1 MRCWIG
7 VAGVVTAISHGAVA
21 AIAARDGDLALGQ
34 GQHSLTQQLRLTAKA
49 RYCSRDFARRCGR
62 ASTIRR
68 KSQMGTLRGEE
79 IIAHCFQQ
87 EGVDT
92 IFFMMGGP
100 TSGTAEACLKL
111 GMQGIYVRH
120 EQAAAMMAHAYSRVT
135 GKPGICI
142 APMGPGVANLV
153 TGLANAQADASPVIA
168 IGGSAPMRG
177 WTLDTFQEM
186 DQVPMMRPIVKSAY
200 RVDLGYRIPEYIA
213 IAFREALDGKRGPV
227 YLDLPG
233 DILGGKVE
241 EDKINWVKGNYRT
254 EARPAGD
261 PALVRKAIDLLAEAR
276 KPLILT
282 GSGVLWSRA
291 EDELR
296 AFVEATGIPFF
307 TTPQGRGVV
316 AEDHPRSFPGARS
329 TAFREAD
336 TVLVIGARANSMLSF
351 LRPPRFSPD
360 ARFINVNLDGREIGH
375 NRAAEIGI
383 IGDAKLVLQQLM
395 SEAKGRFNPREETP
409 WVSQLS
415 AKHRSNLERSSPLL
429 HSDKVPIHPLR
440 LCNEVKN
447 TISRDTILVV
457 DGHEI
462 LNFARQSIPIYQAR
476 YSLNAGPHGCMGVG
490 IPFGIGA
497 KAAAPNKPVVVLSG
511 DGAFGWNGMEMDSAI
526 RHKLNIVVVV
536 SNNAGF
542 TSRKTGGNVGRELG
556 YQRYDKMVEALGGY
570 GEFVEKP
577 EEIRPAIERAMK
589 SGKPALVNVCTDP
602 EAQATTDM
610 GFAGY

>member
-1 MRCWIG
+1 
-7 VAGVVTAISHGAVA
+7 
-21 AIAARDGDLALGQ
+21 
-34 GQHSLTQQLRLTAKA
+34 
-49 RYCSRDFARRCGR
+49 
-62 ASTIRR
+62 
-68 KSQMGTLRGEE
+68 MGTLRGEE
-79 IIAHCFQQ
+79 IIARCFQQ

-100 TSGTAEACLKL
+100 TGGTAGACLDL

-200 RVDLGYRIPEYIA
+200 RIDLGYRIPEYIS

-233 DILGGKVE
+233 DILAGKIE

-261 PALVRKAIDLLAEAR
+261 PALVRKAVDLLAEAR
-276 KPLILT
+276 KPMILT

-291 EDELR
+291 EDDLR
-296 AFVEATGIPFF
+296 TFVEATGIPFF

-329 TAFREAD
+329 SAFREAD
-336 TVLVIGARANSMLSF
+336 VVLVIGARANSMLSF

-383 IGDAKLVLQQLM
+383 IGDAKLVLQQLT

-497 KAAAPNKPVVVLSG
+497 QAAAPDKPVVVLSG
-511 DGAFGWNGMEMDSAI
+511 DGAFGWNGMEMDTAI

-542 TSRKTGGNVGRELG
+542 TSRKTGGSVGRELG

-577 EEIRPAIERAMK
+577 AEIRPAIERAMK

-610 GFAGY
+610 GFSGY

>member
-1 MRCWIG
+1 
-7 VAGVVTAISHGAVA
+7 
-21 AIAARDGDLALGQ
+21 
-34 GQHSLTQQLRLTAKA
+34 
-49 RYCSRDFARRCGR
+49 
-62 ASTIRR
+62 
-68 KSQMGTLRGEE
+68 MGTLRGEE
-79 IIAHCFQQ
+79 IIARCFQQ

-100 TSGTAEACLKL
+100 TGGTAGACLDL

-200 RVDLGYRIPEYIA
+200 RIDLGYRIPEYIS

-233 DILGGKVE
+233 DILAGKIE

-291 EDELR
+291 EDDLR
-296 AFVEATGIPFF
+296 TFVEATGIPFF

-329 TAFREAD
+329 SGFREAD
-336 TVLVIGARANSMLSF
+336 VVLVIGARANSMLSF

-383 IGDAKLVLQQLM
+383 IGDAKLVLQQLT

-497 KAAAPNKPVVVLSG
+497 QAAAPDKPVVVLSG
-511 DGAFGWNGMEMDSAI
+511 DGAFGWNGMEMDTAI

-542 TSRKTGGNVGRELG
+542 TSRKTGGSVGRELG

-577 EEIRPAIERAMK
+577 AEIRPAIERAMK

-610 GFAGY
+610 GFSGY

>member
-1 MRCWIG
+1 LR
-7 VAGVVTAISHGAVA
+7 ATA
-21 AIAARDGDLALGQ
+21 AARRHQ
-34 GQHSLTQQLRLTAKA
+34 EEHE
-49 RYCSRDFARRCGR
+49 
-62 ASTIRR
+62 
-68 KSQMGTLRGEE
+68 MGTFRGEE
-79 IIAHCFQQ
+79 IIARCFQQ

-100 TSGTAEACLKL
+100 TSGTAGACLDI

-153 TGLANAQADASPVIA
+153 TGLANAHADASPVIA

-200 RVDLGYRIPEYIA
+200 RVDLGYRIPEYIS

-233 DILGGKVE
+233 DILAGKVD

-261 PALVRKAIDLLAEAR
+261 PALVRKAIELLAEAR

-291 EDELR
+291 EEDLR
-296 AFVEATGIPFF
+296 TFVEATGIPFF

-336 TVLVIGARANSMLSF
+336 VVLVVGARANSMLSF

-383 IGDAKLVLQQLM
+383 IGDAKLVLQQLTT
-395 SEAKGRFNPREETP
+395 EAKGRFNPREETP

-497 KAAAPNKPVVVLSG
+497 KAAAPDKPVVVLSG
-511 DGAFGWNGMEMDSAI
+511 DGAFGWNGMEMDTAI
-526 RHKLNIVVVV
+526 RHRLNIVVVV

-577 EEIRPAIERAMK
+577 DEIRPAIERAIK
-589 SGKPALVNVCTDP
+589 SGKPSLVNVCTDP

-610 GFAGY
+610 GFSGY

>member
-1 MRCWIG
+1 
-7 VAGVVTAISHGAVA
+7 
-21 AIAARDGDLALGQ
+21 
-34 GQHSLTQQLRLTAKA
+34 
-49 RYCSRDFARRCGR
+49 
-62 ASTIRR
+62 
-68 KSQMGTLRGEE
+68 MGTLRGEE
-79 IIAHCFQQ
+79 IIARCFQQ

-100 TSGTAEACLKL
+100 TSGTAGACLDL

-120 EQAAAMMAHAYSRVT
+120 EQAAAMAAHAYSRVT

-186 DQVPMMRPIVKSAY
+186 DQIPMMRPIVKSAY
-200 RVDLGYRIPEYIA
+200 RVDLGYRIPEYIS
-213 IAFREALDGKRGPV
+213 IAFREALDAKRGPV

-233 DILGGKVE
+233 DILAGKVE
-241 EDKINWVKGNYRT
+241 EDRINWVKGPYRT

-261 PALVRKAIDLLAEAR
+261 PALIRKAIDLLVEAR

-291 EDELR
+291 EDDLR
-296 AFVEATGIPFF
+296 TFVEATGIPFF

-329 TAFREAD
+329 TGFREAD
-336 TVLVIGARANSMLSF
+336 VVLVIGARANSMLSF
-351 LRPPRFSPD
+351 LRAPRFSPD
-360 ARFINVNLDGREIGH
+360 AKFINVNLDGREIGH

-383 IGDAKLVLQQLM
+383 IGDAKMVLQQLT
-395 SEAKGRFNPREETP
+395 SEAKGRFDPREETQ

-440 LCNEVKN
+440 LCNEVKD

-462 LNFARQSIPIYQAR
+462 LNFGRQSIPIYQAR

-497 KAAAPNKPVVVLSG
+497 KAAAPDKPVVVLSG
-511 DGAFGWNGMEMDSAI
+511 DGAFGWNGMEMDTAI

-556 YQRYDKMVEALGGY
+556 HQRYDKMVEALGGY

-577 EEIRPAIERAMK
+577 DQIRPAIERAMK
-589 SGKPALVNVCTDP
+589 AGKPALVNVCTDP

-610 GFAGY
+610 GFSGY